1 MRRHLPFDVWLCL
14 ALSCLVALAVG
25 KGVKLIADS
34 TYEGY
39 EEEHTVAE
47 GDIGGIAGED
57 VFRAQ
62 SIADMLEHDTFTVIS
77 HGIQYRNEGG
87 GFYGSGYMDSLRLP
101 SGERVAARI
110 NGESV
115 QSQGTSIYD
124 GDTILPVGCIVYE
137 DLTQNP
143 TFLDQIQYNDPLT
156 RTDFYVDM
164 MGGGAKLRQEDY
176 SEVPVILSQI
186 ITVVILFPLLH
197 ALGARLGIFPYY
209 FPPRKK
215 EDK

>member
-1 MRRHLPFDVWLCL
+1 MRRHLPFDIWLCL
-14 ALSCLVALAVG
+14 ALSALVALAVG
-25 KGVKLIADS
+25 KGVKFIADS
-34 TYEGY
+34 TYADY
-39 EEEHTVAE
+39 EEAHMVAD

-87 GFYGSGYMDSLRLP
+87 GFYGNGYMDMLRLP

-110 NGESV
+110 NNESV
-115 QSQGTSIYD
+115 QSQGNTIYD

-137 DLTQNP
+137 DLTQHP
-143 TFLDQIQYNDPLT
+143 TFLDQIQFRDPLT

-164 MGGGAKLRQEDY
+164 MGDGAKLRQEDY
-176 SEVPVILSQI
+176 SEVPVLLSQI
-186 ITVVILFPLLH
+186 ITVVILFPLIH
-197 ALGARLGIFPYY
+197 AFGARLGIFPYY

-215 EDK
+215 EGK

>member
-1 MRRHLPFDVWLCL
+1 MRRHLPIDVWLCL